1 MISGSPLIPASI
13 RLTWSMPDVSQL
25 NSAREAP
32 ITGYEIMFSIEGR
45 ALDSAIEEDPIIVQ
59 VDLQTSLNQ
68 ANLRPNTRYTINI
81 AAVNLIG
88 IGPKS
93 PDFEIPS
100 GEASTYVC
108 ISIDA

>member
-1 MISGSPLIPASI
+1 MISGSPFIPASI
-13 RLTWSMPDVSQL
+13 RLTWSMPDVL
-25 NSAREAP
+25 FPAREAP

-45 ALDSAIEEDPIIVQ
+45 ALDRAIEEEPIIVQ
-59 VDLQTSLNQ
+59 VGLQTSHNQ
-68 ANLRPNTRYTINI
+68 TNLRPNTRYTINI

-100 GEASTYVC
+100 GEASTY
-108 ISIDA
+108 A